1 MSSADRPRPR
11 SAIARDFASP
21 GAAWRGKSFW
31 SWNGELEPE
40 ELRRQ
45 IRVMRR
51 MGFGGFFIYPGSGL
65 ATPYLSKRWFECVNA
80 CIDEASK
87 LKMETW
93 LYDEDRWPSGTAGGL
108 ATKNPSWRSRILRFV
123 ETEDPAAFRWTPAT
137 LGAFTAVVKG
147 HAASSVRP
155 IPKGRRPRL
164 AKGEKILSFEL
175 RLAEPSSWYNGQT
188 YLDTLNPKA
197 VREFIRVTYEACR
210 RECGRAFGRL
220 VPGIFTD
227 EPNVGLMMRHGGGMF
242 DTNALPWTDAL
253 PKLFRERYGYDLL
266 PHLPELCYDVESRG
280 ARPVRYHFHDCI
292 AHLFV
297 TAFSK
302 QIGDWCARNRLC
314 FTGHV
319 LQEDTLS
326 RQAAFASAP
335 MRFYEYMQAPGMDL
349 LTERARLY
357 DTAKQVSSVAR
368 QFGRRWRLTET
379 DGCTGWDFP
388 FAGHKAL
395 GDWQAALGINLR
407 CLHVYWYTMR
417 GQAKREYPAPVG
429 EQSPWWRH
437 YAHLQDYFARL
448 NAAITPGEEVRD
460 LLVIRPVESVW
471 LEVRKGWSKDRLG
484 MRLDEEGYRQ
494 PGTRGGHRLR
504 MRVDEELGKL
514 RDDLLTAHLD
524 FDYGDEEILSRH
536 ARVFRQD
543 GAPWLRVGRA
553 TYKAVLAPPMTTM
566 RRTTLRLLEQFHD
579 AGGRVVFAGRVA
591 AYVDG
596 VCDPGPAVLA
606 GRCPRTPARGPRLA
620 AALDPL
626 CRRVSIADAAG
637 KEIAGVL
644 YLLRE
649 DRDAFRLF
657 ICNTGYTAAQFRRLG
672 FNEDRKVCERRAV
685 WPVVRLRGFA
695 ECAGAPQE
703 WDPDT
708 GRRFA
713 ANAARTRGRAWEITT
728 ALPALGSRLFVLPK
742 RKTSGSLP
750 TRPVTTTVRSLSP
763 AARPWEIALSERN
776 VLLLD
781 KVQYHINGKRGK
793 AEEEILRLDRRVRQ
807 VLGVPPRGGMMVQPW
822 ARKRRERKKS
832 VPVVLEHRIHADA
845 LPQSELL
852 LALES
857 PERFTIA
864 INGHSV
870 SSDATRGWWVD
881 PSLKLL
887 ALDPAWL
894 RLGENRLRL
903 DIAYTEDDGLEIIY
917 LLGDFGVKLVG
928 GEARLV
934 AAPEQ
939 LKIGDWTGQGLP
951 FYAGSVCYRRAMATP
966 RLADGER
973 LFVCL
978 PSYHGVAAR
987 VLVNGREA
995 GFIGWEP
1002 NEADVTD
1009 FIEGDAFEL
1018 GIEVLGHRR
1027 NSHGPLH
1034 HAEKWPAWIGPEEF
1048 ISQGEQWS
1056 DAWNLVPCGLMKSPW
1071 LEIRRPFDFR
1081 SGPRC
1086 LRL

>member
-1 MSSADRPRPR
+1 VSSADRPGPR

-31 SWNGELEPE
+31 SWNGELETE

-51 MGFGGFFIYPGSGL
+51 MGFGGFFIYPGWGL
-65 ATPYLSKRWFECVNA
+65 ATPYLSRRWFECVKA
-80 CIDEASK
+80 SIDEAKK
-87 LKMETW
+87 LKMEVW
-93 LYDEDRWPSGTAGGL
+93 LYDEERWPSGSAGGL
-108 ATKNPSWRSRILRFV
+108 ATKKPSCRNRMLRFF
-123 ETEDPAAFRWTPAT
+123 EWDDPAAFRWTPAT
-137 LGAFTAVVKG
+137 LAAFTAVVKG
-147 HAASSVRP
+147 HVASAVRP

-164 AKGEKILSFEL
+164 AKGEKILSFVL

-188 YLDTLNPKA
+188 YLDTLNPTA
-197 VREFIRVTYEACR
+197 VREFIRVTHEAYR
-210 RECGRAFGRL
+210 RECGRAFGKL
-220 VPGIFTD
+220 VRGIFSD
-227 EPNVGLMMRHGGGMF
+227 EPNTGLMMRHGGGIGE
-242 DTNALPWTDAL
+242 TNALPWTDAL

-266 PHLPELCYDVESRG
+266 PHLPELCYDIEGLSTRT
-280 ARPVRYHFHDCI
+280 ARYHFLDLVT
-292 AHLFV
+292 HLFV

-302 QIGDWCARNRLC
+302 QIGDWCARNHLL

-319 LQEDTLS
+319 LMEDTLS
-326 RQAAFASAP
+326 RQVALISAP
-335 MRFYEYMQAPGMDL
+335 MRFYEHMQAPGMDL
-349 LTERARLY
+349 LTARARYY

-368 QFGRRWRLTET
+368 QFGRKWRFTET
-379 DGCTGWDFP
+379 YGCTGWDLS
-388 FAGHKAL
+388 FAGLKAIS
-395 GDWQAALGINLR
+395 DWQTALGINLR
-407 CLHVYWYTMR
+407 CEMLYWYTMK
-417 GQAKREYPAPVG
+417 GEIKRDYPTPVG
-429 EQSPWWRH
+429 AQSPWWTH
-437 YAHLQDYFARL
+437 YAKLEDYFARL
-448 NAAITPGEEVRD
+448 NAALTPGEEVRD
-460 LLVIRPVESVW
+460 LLVIHPVESIW
-471 LEVRKGWSKDRLG
+471 LEVRKGWSKDPLH
-484 MRLDEEGYRQ
+484 MQL
-494 PGTRGGHRLR
+494 
-504 MRVDEELGKL
+504 DEELGKL
-514 RDDLLTAHLD
+514 RDDLLAAHLD

-536 ARVFRQD
+536 LRVFRRE
-543 GAPWLRVGRA
+543 GVPLLRVGRA

-591 AYVDG
+591 ACVDA
-596 VCDPGPAVLA
+596 VRDPGPAALA
-606 GRCPRTPARGPRLA
+606 GRCPRTPARGPKLA

-695 ECAGAPQE
+695 ECAGAPEE
-703 WDPDT
+703 WDPAT

-713 ANAARTRGRAWEITT
+713 ANAARAQDGAWEIATD
-728 ALPALGSRLFVLPK
+728 LPVLGSRLFVLPK
-742 RKTSGSLP
+742 GKTRGLLARRP
-750 TRPVTTTVRSLSP
+750 TSTLVRRIAT

-776 VLLLD
+776 VLVLD
-781 KVQYHINGKRGK
+781 KARCRIAGRGGEG
-793 AEEEILRLDRRVRQ
+793 EEEILRLDRRIRRT
-807 VLGVPPRGGMMVQPW
+807 LGVPARSGGMVQPW
-822 ARKRRERKKS
+822 ARKQQARQRS
-832 VPVVLEHRIHADA
+832 IPVLLEYRLDVDA
-845 LPQSELL
+845 LPEGELL

-857 PERFTIA
+857 PDRFAIG
-864 INGHSV
+864 INGRAV
-870 SSDATRGWWVD
+870 SSDAARGWWVN
-881 PSLKLL
+881 PSLKLV

-928 GEARLV
+928 GEARIV
-934 AAPEQ
+934 AAPER
-939 LKIGDWTGQGLP
+939 LEIGDWTAQGLP
-951 FYAGSVCYRRAMATP
+951 FYSGSVCYRRAVATP
-966 RLADGER
+966 RLLDGER
-973 LFVCL
+973 LFVRL

-1009 FIEGDAFEL
+1009 FIEGDTFEL

-1034 HAEKWPAWIGPEEF
+1034 FAEKSPAWIGPEEF
-1048 ISQGEQWS
+1048 ISQGEQWA
-1056 DAWNLVPCGLMKSPW
+1056 DAWNLVPCGLMESPR

-1081 SGPRC
+1081 SGPPRP
-1086 LRL
+1086 RL